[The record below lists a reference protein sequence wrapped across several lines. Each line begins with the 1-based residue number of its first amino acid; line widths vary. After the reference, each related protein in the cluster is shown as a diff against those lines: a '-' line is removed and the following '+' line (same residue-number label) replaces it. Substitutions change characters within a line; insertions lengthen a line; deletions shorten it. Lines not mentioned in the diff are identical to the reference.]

1 MNGKTLM
8 YIVKR
13 VLLALATVFV
23 VVTITFWFMQ
33 LIPGGPFTSEKSVSA
48 ETLAA
53 LKAKYGLDS
62 PLFVQYLRYLAAAVT
77 FDFGPSM
84 KTKGSSVIYL
94 ISQGMTFSFPM
105 GLIAAALAIVIGTL
119 FGSLAAVKRGSWI
132 DHIIMIFSTASV
144 AFPSFVIATILLYFF
159 ALKLGWVPT
168 DWTNGGLSAL
178 ILPIITLA
186 IYPSAYITRL
196 SRSATLDSLGSD
208 YIVTARAKGASNT
221 RILFG
226 HVMKNSLAP
235 TITYAGPMFASIIT
249 GSLVVEQIYQVPGI
263 GKYFVSSILNRD
275 YSMVMGTTIF
285 LTVLVVTMTL
295 ISDLLY
301 KVVNPRVELE

>member
-13 VLLALATVFV
+13 VLLALVTIFV
-23 VVTITFWFMQ
+23 VATITFWFMQ
-33 LIPGGPFTSEKSVSA
+33 LIPGGPFTSEKSVPA
-48 ETLAA
+48 ATLAA
-53 LKAKYGLDS
+53 LNKKYGLDA
-62 PLFVQYLRYLAAAVT
+62 PLFVQYLRYLGGIWT
-77 FDFGPSM
+77 FDFGPSL
-84 KTKGSSVIYL
+84 KTKGAEVIDL
-94 ISQGMTFSFPM
+94 ILGGMRFSFPM
-105 GLIAAALAIVIGTL
+105 GLVAAVLAIVVGTL
-119 FGSLAAVKRGSWI
+119 FGSIAAVKRGSWI
-132 DHIIMIFSTASV
+132 DRVIMVLSTASV

-159 ALKLGWVPT
+159 ALKLGWLPT
-168 DWTNGGLSAL
+168 DWTNGGIPAL
-178 ILPIITLA
+178 ILPILTLA
-186 IYPSAYITRL
+186 VYPSAYITRL

-208 YIVTARAKGASNT
+208 YIITARAKGASKS

-263 GKYFVSSILNRD
+263 GKYFVSSILARD

-285 LTVLVVTMTL
+285 LTFLVVTMTL
-295 ISDLLY
+295 VSDLLY